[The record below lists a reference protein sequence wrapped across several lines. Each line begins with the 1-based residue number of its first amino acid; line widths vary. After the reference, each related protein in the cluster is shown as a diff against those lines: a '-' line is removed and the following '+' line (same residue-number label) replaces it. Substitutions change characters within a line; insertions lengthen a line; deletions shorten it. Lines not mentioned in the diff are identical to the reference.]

1 MTRIHRLATVAVAL
15 ALAAGCVAGCN
26 DAFDGANV
34 QFDFS
39 PAMPVQASLG
49 EAGPSSGEIDAASHF
64 TFYAIQ
70 IDDEAHTDRMYA
82 VATFEVHHIVDLG
95 SPCFIDVGPHVP
107 HPGLH
112 VSQYAKVIGQ
122 DTGIPDV
129 TNPPPTAT
137 EAQKVEAA
145 TAVQREDDVALL
157 AGPMGMHAITSTSAA
172 VYPPVAATCAAAAAD
187 ATMIPPPTCTDDA
200 SNAQRLALCQ
210 AAWSAD
216 PDLWEG
222 TDRILT
228 SPLAGTT
235 RGFVDGD
242 NPITL
247 SPVGG
252 AQFFVDTVLR
262 DADAF
267 AVYVE
272 PDASAGSGTGT
283 GTQLLYGTPALLTRG
298 VLHVHMTN
306 ELSPALTA
314 DVAIFADLDDDDT
327 HF

>member
-1 MTRIHRLATVAVAL
+1 MMDLHRLVACVLASACTSAL
-15 ALAAGCVAGCN
+15 PACN

-39 PAMPVQASLG
+39 PAMPVQATYTAATPGTG
-49 EAGPSSGEIDAASHF
+49 EVEAASHF

-70 IDDEAHTDRMYA
+70 IDGEAQTSRLYA
-82 VATFEVHHIVDLG
+82 ITQFEIHHIVDLS
-95 SPCFIDVGPHVP
+95 SPCFIDVGDHVP

-112 VSQYAKVIGQ
+112 VSQYATVIGQ

-129 TNPPPTAT
+129 TMPPAGASDTD
-137 EAQKVEAA
+137 KIEAA
-145 TAVQREDDVALL
+145 TADQREADVALL
-157 AGPMGMHAITSTSAA
+157 AGPNGLHAVTSASTA

-210 AAWSAD
+210 AAWAAN
-216 PDLWEG
+216 PGLWEG

-235 RGFVDGD
+235 AGFVDGA

-267 AVYVE
+267 AVYSE
-272 PDASAGSGTGT
+272 LDGSDGTGE
-283 GTQLLYGTPALLTRG
+283 QLLYGTPKMLTRG

-306 ELSPALTA
+306 AVSTAITA
-314 DVAIFADLDDDDT
+314 DVAIFADLDSDDSQ
-327 HF
+327 F

>member
-1 MTRIHRLATVAVAL
+1 MRVHRFAATLACASACTLL
-15 ALAAGCVAGCN
+15 ACN

-39 PAMPVQASLG
+39 PAMPVQASAVATTL
-49 EAGPSSGEIDAASHF
+49 AVGEIPAASHF

-70 IDDEAHTDRMYA
+70 IDDEAQTTRLYA
-82 VATFEVHHIVDLG
+82 VQQFEIHHIVDLL
-95 SPCFIDVGPHVP
+95 SPCYIDVGPHVP
-107 HPGLH
+107 HPGLQ
-112 VSQYAKVIGQ
+112 VSQYALVIGR

-129 TNPPPTAT
+129 TNPPPGAT
-137 EAQKVEAA
+137 QTDEIEAA
-145 TAVQREDDVALL
+145 TADQREADIALL
-157 AGPMGMHAITSTSAA
+157 AGPSGLHAVTSASTA
-172 VYPPVAATCAAAAAD
+172 VYPPTAATCADAAAD
-187 ATMIPPPTCTDDA
+187 ASMIPPPTCTDDA

-210 AAWSAD
+210 AAWAAD
-216 PDLWEG
+216 PNLWEG

-235 RGFVDGD
+235 AGFVDGL

-252 AQFFVDTVLR
+252 AQFYVNTVLR

-272 PDASAGSGTGT
+272 ADGSDGTGE
-283 GTQLLYGTPALLTRG
+283 QLLYGTPEMLTRG

-306 ELSPALTA
+306 PESSALTA
-314 DVAIFADLDDDDT
+314 DVAIFADLDSNDSQ
-327 HF
+327 F

>member
-1 MTRIHRLATVAVAL
+1 MDLHRATRVAVFVGL
-15 ALAAGCVAGCN
+15 ALVAPACN

-39 PAMPVQASLG
+39 PAMPVQASAAAAAPGTG
-49 EAGPSSGEIDAASHF
+49 ELAAASHF

-70 IDDEAHTDRMYA
+70 IDGEARTTRLYA
-82 VATFEVHHIVDLG
+82 IAQFEIHHIVDLQ
-95 SPCFIDVGPHVP
+95 SPCFIDVGDHVP
-107 HPGLH
+107 HPGLQ

-122 DTGIPDV
+122 DTGVPDV
-129 TNPPPTAT
+129 TNPPASAT
-137 EAQKVEAA
+137 ETDKIEAA
-145 TAVQREDDVALL
+145 TAVQREADVALL
-157 AGPMGMHAITSTSAA
+157 AGPNGLHAVTSASTA

-187 ATMIPPPTCTDDA
+187 ATLIPPPTCTDDA
-200 SNAQRLALCQ
+200 SNAQRLARCQ
-210 AAWSAD
+210 AAWAAD
-216 PDLWEG
+216 PALWEG

-235 RGFVDGD
+235 HGFVDGA

-267 AVYVE
+267 AVYSE
-272 PDASAGSGTGT
+272 ADGADGTGEL
-283 GTQLLYGTPALLTRG
+283 LLYGTPQLLTRG

-306 ELSPALTA
+306 AVSTALTA
-314 DVAIFADLDDDDT
+314 EVAIFADLDADNT
-327 HF
+327 QF